1 MNSELE
7 ESKTL
12 AAFHFAMEAER
23 KAKEGQ
29 EVFEEIGAIDLL
41 AKVASSPNGTASQ
54 YAAQALRSLGKEIS
68 YKLSQQ
74 VTSWSKEDVREWLTQ
89 TGFSQSAEAFV
100 NNRVD
105 GDLLL
110 QITEEMLR
118 DDIHMENSVTRR
130 RFLRQPSES
139 RILQIN
145 SFTVIIKRIP
155 INFYSLS

>member
-1 MNSELE
+1 M
-7 ESKTL
+7 
-12 AAFHFAMEAER
+12 
-23 KAKEGQ
+23 
-29 EVFEEIGAIDLL
+29 
-41 AKVASSPNGTASQ
+41 ASSPNGTASQ

-139 RILQIN
+139 RINTADLLFLRN
-145 SFTVIIKRIP
+145 
-155 INFYSLS
+155 N